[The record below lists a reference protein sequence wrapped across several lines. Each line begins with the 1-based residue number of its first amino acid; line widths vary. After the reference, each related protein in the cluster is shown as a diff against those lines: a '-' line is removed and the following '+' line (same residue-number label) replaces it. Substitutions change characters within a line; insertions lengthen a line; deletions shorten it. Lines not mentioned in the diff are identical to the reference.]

1 MVETSVVVKGVPE
14 MVARL
19 KNLDPQLVKD
29 FRKDLRK
36 VAESTASKIKTQIG
50 TTPPLSGMGGGYRT
64 DWGGAKT
71 GINTSFTG
79 SRRADITPLLKIK
92 VDVPKT
98 AIGYLIAEHAGKLG
112 PFGTQGRGANLIA
125 VLTDRLGPIKGKGI
139 GAQRQIAWRYFWAER
154 PKLNAAAVQVVRD
167 FEKTATGKLND

>member
-1 MVETSVVVKGVPE
+1 MVETSVVVKGVPK

-19 KNLDPQLVKD
+19 KDLDPQLVKD

-79 SRRADITPLLKIK
+79 SRRADITPLLKIR
-92 VDVPKT
+92 VDAPKT
-98 AIGYLIAEHAGKLG
+98 AIGYMIAEKAGVRG
-112 PFGTQGRGANLIA
+112 SGSTPQGSNLIA
-125 VLTDRLGPIKGKGI
+125 VLTDRLGQIKGKGK
-139 GAQRQIAWRYFWAER
+139 GAQRQIAWRHFWAER